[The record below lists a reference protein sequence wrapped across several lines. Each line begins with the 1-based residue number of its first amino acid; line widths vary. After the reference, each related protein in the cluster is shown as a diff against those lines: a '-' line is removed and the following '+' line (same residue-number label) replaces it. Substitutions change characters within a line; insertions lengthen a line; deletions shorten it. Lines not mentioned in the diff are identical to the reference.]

1 MQLGLT
7 DASDPFERLRED
19 AQRLAALPRPIDGEW
34 FARQND
40 EPPGNPSEKSGATLE
55 RVGSEMSMSVAERTV
70 LIENIQEA
78 LAQGTLEIGEA
89 VRRLRVEVTG
99 LHQTQFARMCKISV
113 RTLVHIEH
121 GEGNQTLKS
130 LNAVFRP
137 FGLKMGVVRIR
148 REIN

>member
-1 MQLGLT
+1 MT
-7 DASDPFERLRED
+7 ITIDAR
-19 AQRLAALPRPIDGEW
+19 AL
-34 FARQND
+34 
-40 EPPGNPSEKSGATLE
+40 
-55 RVGSEMSMSVAERTV
+55 
-70 LIENIQEA
+70 LIESIQEA
-78 LAQGTLEIGEA
+78 LAQGTLEVGEA

-99 LHQTQFARMCKISV
+99 LHQTQFAKMCKISV

-148 REIN
+148 RDIS

>member
-1 MQLGLT
+1 MT
-7 DASDPFERLRED
+7 ITIDAR
-19 AQRLAALPRPIDGEW
+19 AL
-34 FARQND
+34 
-40 EPPGNPSEKSGATLE
+40 
-55 RVGSEMSMSVAERTV
+55 
-70 LIENIQEA
+70 LIESIQEG
-78 LAQGTLEIGEA
+78 LGQGTLEIGEA

-148 REIN
+148 RDIS

>member
-1 MQLGLT
+1 MTLSV
-7 DASDPFERLRED
+7 SDR
-19 AQRLAALPRPIDGEW
+19 
-34 FARQND
+34 
-40 EPPGNPSEKSGATLE
+40 GA
-55 RVGSEMSMSVAERTV
+55 
-70 LIENIQEA
+70 LIESIQQA
-78 LAQGTLEIGEA
+78 MAQGTLEIGEA

-137 FGLKMGVVRIR
+137 FGLKMGVARVRR
-148 REIN
+148 DIN